1 MFALVENN
9 EFVKILNDRK
19 GFIGTADNIEI
30 VWEEKTRTVNITDEE
45 GNDVLWTQ
53 EEIDNSD
60 APEGTQVD
68 DIKTI
73 EETYKESKEVTTQQ
87 EVKYSK
93 DVFTKWT
100 NEEREAIGI
109 HEVVIDSSNKQDEY
123 YYINTDI
130 SYSFDGSS
138 VIGSYGT
145 ATPKPLDDVL
155 FVEGDEIPDD
165 KAVGDVKQY
174 GLKGLEIAKIKAQAG
189 GLLAPTDWYV
199 IRYQEDNT
207 KTIPTDV
214 ATYRNEV
221 RAKSDEMENMIN
233 ACGTVED
240 LKILFTYVE
249 DEQGNVTR
257 PLVSFPEVI

>member
-1 MFALVENN
+1 MFALIENGK
-9 EFVKILNDRK
+9 FVKIVNSNK
-19 GFIGTADNIEI
+19 GITIGDNQYPKSIF
-30 VWEEKTRTVNITDEE
+30 T
-45 GNDVLWTQ
+45 LW
-53 EEIDNSD
+53 S
-60 APEGTQVD
+60 
-68 DIKTI
+68 
-73 EETYKESKEVTTQQ
+73 
-87 EVKYSK
+87 
-93 DVFTKWT
+93 
-100 NEEREAIGI
+100 NEEREAIDI
-109 HEVVIDSSNKQDEY
+109 YEVSVDNTNKKDEA

-155 FVEGDEIPDD
+155 FVEGDEIPSD

-189 GLLAPTDWYV
+189 GLLAPSDWYV

-221 RAKSDEMENMIN
+221 RAKSDEMENQIN

-240 LKILFTYVE
+240 LKTLFTWVYDE
-249 DEQGNVTR
+249 DTNTSSR
-257 PLVSFPEVI
+257 PLASFPEVI